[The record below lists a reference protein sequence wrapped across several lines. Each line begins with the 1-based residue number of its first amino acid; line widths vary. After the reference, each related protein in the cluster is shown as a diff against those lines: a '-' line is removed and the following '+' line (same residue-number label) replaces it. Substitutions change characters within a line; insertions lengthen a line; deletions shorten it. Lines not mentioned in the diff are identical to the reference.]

1 MLNEGQYG
9 GGGSMDYLTEAKKF
23 IERARDASSPE
34 VITQDLSMAEWC
46 LAQAI
51 AERSGSQ
58 DGTQPKKAN

>member
-46 LAQAI
+46 LTQAI
-51 AERSGSQ
+51 AERGGSQ
-58 DGTQPKKAN
+58 DETQPKKAS